1 MRQVAAIVKSL
12 NLNMLYKK
20 KFFIVLA
27 IILFILNACNNKT
40 KDAEN
45 IAEPATP
52 LINYSVVQTLLH
64 DTSLYTEG
72 LLIHDGKL
80 YESTGSPDGLPQ
92 LRSLV
97 GITDLITGKFEN
109 KIELDKTKYFG
120 EGIVFLKDK
129 LFQLTY
135 KTQVGFIYDEKSFR
149 QIGKF
154 NFRNIEGWSLT
165 TNDTD
170 LIMSDGTDALTFLN
184 PGDQTIIKI
193 LKVTENEKPL
203 IHLNELEYIRGFIYA
218 NIWMTNY
225 IVKIDP
231 ANGKVVGKL
240 DLSSLDYEAKNKNS
254 KAEVLNGIAFD
265 STNDKIYVTGK
276 LWANVY
282 QIQFTH

>member
-135 KTQVGFIYDEKSFR
+135 KTQVGFIYDEKSFK

-170 LIMSDGTDALTFLN
+170 LIMSDGTDTLTFLN

>member
-27 IILFILNACNNKT
+27 IILFILNACNNKN

-135 KTQVGFIYDEKSFR
+135 KTQVGFIYDEKSFK

>member
-20 KFFIVLA
+20 KFFIVLT
-27 IILFILNACNNKT
+27 IILFVLNACNNKT

-92 LRSLV
+92 QRSLV
-97 GITDLITGKFEN
+97 GITDLTTGKFEN

-120 EGIVFLKDK
+120 EGIVFLKGK

-135 KTQVGFIYDEKSFR
+135 KTQVGFIYDEKSFK

-170 LIMSDGTDALTFLN
+170 LIMSDGTDTLTFLN

-225 IVKIDP
+225 IVKIHP

-240 DLSSLDYEAKNKNS
+240 DLSSLEFEAKNKNPGS
-254 KAEVLNGIAFD
+254 EVLNGIAFD
-265 STNDKIYVTGK
+265 SANDKIYVTGK
-276 LWANVY
+276 LWPNIY

>member
-120 EGIVFLKDK
+120 EGIVFLKGK

-135 KTQVGFIYDEKSFR
+135 KTQVGFIYDEKSFK

-170 LIMSDGTDALTFLN
+170 LIMSDGTDTLTFLN